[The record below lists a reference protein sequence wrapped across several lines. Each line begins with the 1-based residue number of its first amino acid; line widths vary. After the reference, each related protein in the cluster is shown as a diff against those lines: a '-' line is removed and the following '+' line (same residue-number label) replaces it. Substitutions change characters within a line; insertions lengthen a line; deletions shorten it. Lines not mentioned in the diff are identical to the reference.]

1 MVYYNLHSYPSD
13 GASARWPRD
22 QANVLVVAPADFLG
36 RLERV
41 FGRQYTF
48 REMPPG
54 YAVFHHSRGSQA
66 TRSDLRIYGHAA
78 GHYKSAPEF
87 APHVRWLM
95 GGMAGRCHCV
105 MCGQGRRNAIRAV
118 KAATRARNSRPLPT
132 SGAFWQLKFLKISS
146 RPTSR
151 ERKIK
156 PWALSPPKTYI
167 FENANIINTI
177 DGSIRRKASLCMS
190 DGKIKWI
197 RAASAKTASEPNA
210 IKINATGKYLVP
222 GLIDSHVHITAVPG
236 TADLAKVFGSA
247 TLALKEAIADGVF
260 PGPRLFIAGKALS
273 QTGGHGDSRGPH
285 DHPTCCGGVTNSI
298 GLICDGV
305 DECIKGVRENL
316 RTGSDFI
323 KIMGGG
329 GVASPTDALEN
340 VQFTSEEIKAIT
352 TVAGQADKWVTTHAY
367 TPKAIQHA
375 IRNGVRGIEHG
386 NFIDKETAKLMAT
399 HDIFLTPTLITYS
412 EMASPDWTG
421 FLPPESV
428 AKNETVLKKGLQSLQ
443 LATDA
448 GVTICYGTDLLGPLT
463 AAQTKEFALRS
474 QVLTPLQLLQ
484 SATINP
490 ARMLRHEKLLGQ
502 LAPGFLADVLILNE
516 NPLEDMTVFDK
527 PNEHLL
533 AVVKEGRVFVSR
545 WSGLPQDTVSVI
557 PLIE

>member
-1 MVYYNLHSYPSD
+1 MLGPHYTYPYLYCDIYSSKAYPVRCYIIPQHVIMD
-13 GASARWPRD
+13 GSFDDESWTLIDR
-22 QANVLVVAPADFLG
+22 
-36 RLERV
+36 
-41 FGRQYTF
+41 TT
-48 REMPPG
+48 
-54 YAVFHHSRGSQA
+54 
-66 TRSDLRIYGHAA
+66 TR
-78 GHYKSAPEF
+78 
-87 APHVRWLM
+87 
-95 GGMAGRCHCV
+95 
-105 MCGQGRRNAIRAV
+105 
-118 KAATRARNSRPLPT
+118 
-132 SGAFWQLKFLKISS
+132 ISS
-146 RPTSR
+146 TPTSR

-156 PWALSPPKTYI
+156 PWDLAPPKTYI
-167 FENANIINTI
+167 FENANIVNTI
-177 DGSIRRKASLCMS
+177 DGSIRRKSSLCMS

-197 RAASAKTASEPNA
+197 KATSATTASESTA
-210 IKINATGKYLVP
+210 IKIDATSKYLVP

-236 TADLAKVFGSA
+236 TADLAKVFGSEFAVSAFRQPYVCQQMLSRGFTTVRDCGGA

-421 FLPPESV
+421 FLPPESA

-448 GVTICYGTDLLGPLT
+448 GVTVCYGTDLLGPLT

-474 QVLTPLQLLQ
+474 QVLTPLQVLQ

-502 LAPGFLADVLILNE
+502 LAPGFLADMLILNE
-516 NPLEDMTVFDK
+516 NPLEDMTLFDK
-527 PNEHLL
+527 PDKHLL

-545 WSGLPQDTVSVI
+545 WSGLSEDTTSAT